1 MPWTDKNDALD
12 WQSYF
17 HQRNRFV
24 AALLHSQY
32 PRGGR
37 MVQESFN
44 HQIKHLVSMQY
55 STVALRHKALEDVL
69 DGPGRLHDDLPDEAG
84 RGAGVREAVHRRRA
98 RGRPRRLPAGA
109 PQEAAAQGDTT
120 TSPCPSGLEQR
131 FSALVAPIRQLKKP
145 RELSREFPEVE
156 LPAMDAKWYRLT
168 SVDSAVVSMPDGTSA
183 ALYQRDP
190 EMFRDLTRKTIEIHR
205 RLLPGVAAPGRR
217 VPPGA
222 RRRDLTGRRGRR
234 PSRPGWTALMTGSA
248 TIAGA
253 TPELPPLVPASHN
266 NGLLEVFRRRYLLRL
281 LVRSTVQARYQG
293 TFLGWFWSYLQP
305 AVRFCMYYFVFQ
317 ILIERGG
324 PDVYPFAIHLV
335 CGMVVVHFFTET
347 FNGGTRS
354 LVSNR
359 GLIVKLP
366 MPRELFP
373 VATMLVA
380 FWHTVPM
387 VVITIFVSVLLGW
400 TPDPMGMLAAVLA
413 LLLVAVLG
421 LALALMFSVANVFFR
436 DFSKVTQTLTQF
448 TTFSVPM
455 IYPYSMVAERFDE
468 RPLGDR
474 HLHAQPDRGGGAAD
488 AALLLAAAHQRPR
501 GVEGRSASRPTCGA
515 AG

>member
-1 MPWTDKNDALD
+1 MT
-12 WQSYF
+12 S
-17 HQRNRFV
+17 
-24 AALLHSQY
+24 
-32 PRGGR
+32 
-37 MVQESFN
+37 
-44 HQIKHLVSMQY
+44 
-55 STVALRHKALEDVL
+55 STT
-69 DGPGRLHDDLPDEAG
+69 
-84 RGAGVREAVHRRRA
+84 
-98 RGRPRRLPAGA
+98 
-109 PQEAAAQGDTT
+109 AAA
-120 TSPCPSGLEQR
+120 
-131 FSALVAPIRQLKKP
+131 
-145 RELSREFPEVE
+145 
-156 LPAMDAKWYRLT
+156 
-168 SVDSAVVSMPDGTSA
+168 A
-183 ALYQRDP
+183 A
-190 EMFRDLTRKTIEIHR
+190 
-205 RLLPGVAAPGRR
+205 
-217 VPPGA
+217 
-222 RRRDLTGRRGRR
+222 
-234 PSRPGWTALMTGSA
+234 
-248 TIAGA
+248 
-253 TPELPPLVPASHN
+253 PELPPLVPASHN

-317 ILIERGG
+317 VLIQRGG

-335 CGMVVVHFFTET
+335 CGMVMVHFFTET

-400 TPDPMGMLAAVLA
+400 TPDPLGLLAAVLG

-455 IYPYSMVAERFDE
+455 IYPYSMVAERFESVPWVTDIYMLNPIAE
-468 RPLGDR
+468 AVLLMQRCFWLPLTNDPAVSAVEGFP
-474 HLHAQPDRGGGAAD
+474 PD
-488 AALLLAAAHQRPR
+488 LWSR
-501 GVEGRSASRPTCGA
+501 GVIMLVLSFVALGLAQVWFSKLERRVPERL
-515 AG
+515 

>member
-1 MPWTDKNDALD
+1 MT
-12 WQSYF
+12 S
-17 HQRNRFV
+17 
-24 AALLHSQY
+24 
-32 PRGGR
+32 
-37 MVQESFN
+37 
-44 HQIKHLVSMQY
+44 
-55 STVALRHKALEDVL
+55 ST
-69 DGPGRLHDDLPDEAG
+69 
-84 RGAGVREAVHRRRA
+84 
-98 RGRPRRLPAGA
+98 
-109 PQEAAAQGDTT
+109 
-120 TSPCPSGLEQR
+120 
-131 FSALVAPIRQLKKP
+131 
-145 RELSREFPEVE
+145 
-156 LPAMDAKWYRLT
+156 
-168 SVDSAVVSMPDGTSA
+168 
-183 ALYQRDP
+183 
-190 EMFRDLTRKTIEIHR
+190 
-205 RLLPGVAAPGRR
+205 
-217 VPPGA
+217 
-222 RRRDLTGRRGRR
+222 
-234 PSRPGWTALMTGSA
+234 
-248 TIAGA
+248 TIAGS
-253 TPELPPLVPASHN
+253 TPALPPLVPASHN

-324 PDVYPFAIHLV
+324 ADVYPFAIHLV

-387 VVITIFVSVLLGW
+387 VVITVLVSVLLGW
-400 TPDPMGMLAAVLA
+400 TPEPMGMLAAVMA

-455 IYPYSMVAERFDE
+455 IYPYSMVAERFDKVPWVADIYMLNPIAE
-468 RPLGDR
+468 AVLLMQRCFWLPLTND
-474 HLHAQPDRGGGAAD
+474 PEAAKTEAFPAD
-488 AALLLAAAHQRPR
+488 LWSR
-501 GVEGRSASRPTCGA
+501 GVIMLVLSFVALGLAQIWFSKLERRVPERL
-515 AG
+515 